1 MSLTIT
7 HYHLTLGE
15 LADALDALH
24 PLKPIPG
31 LCAPHNYR
39 GWSGHIAFG
48 VGAAVLARDVA
59 ALVRAQIGTRH
70 EYCKGGSHI
79 MRADTPVWQ
88 ASRGELGRR
97 VVGLRDDGHVILEP
111 EEPEVRGRW
120 WEDDET

>member
-15 LADALDALH
+15 LADALDAL
-24 PLKPIPG
+24 PPNLPIPC
-31 LCAPHNYR
+31 LCAPHSYR
-39 GWSGHIAFG
+39 GWYEHIAFE
-48 VGAAVLARDVA
+48 VGTPSLARDVA
-59 ALVRAQIGTRH
+59 ALVRAQIGARH
-70 EYCKGGSHI
+70 HGYKGGTYT
-79 MRADTPVWQ
+79 MTRDTPVWL

-97 VVGLRDDGHVILEP
+97 VVGLTDDGHVILEP